1 MASQTRN
8 VATGSVS
15 HRQGRRRFVRRALA
29 RSKAL
34 FRHQTPGG
42 GSSRRHCLI
51 HAPAGSAPAVRP
63 AAPGSQ
69 RIAEVVSDG
78 PRGHLKK
85 DPLGTHERHERRRPG
100 LTEGSSTIV
109 TI

>member
-42 GSSRRHCLI
+42 GISRYLADRDKHRVTQHLI
-51 HAPAGSAPAVRP
+51 RRLQSLGV
-63 AAPGSQ
+63 
-69 RIAEVVSDG
+69 EVEV
-78 PRGHLKK
+78 K
-85 DPLGTHERHERRRPG
+85 
-100 LTEGSSTIV
+100 V
-109 TI
+109 A